1 MIKWLCKEY
10 ESIFEDGSGNMA
22 VSRGNVHVYLG
33 MNLDYRTRGQVKIKE
48 LYYIEEIITAFDKAA
63 PGNNSTKS
71 STSPVNLSVVDE
83 DFNNIKQIKVAYFQN
98 LVVKTICATRQVRP
112 DTCTSILFLTMRVR
126 ESDEDD
132 WKKLVWMM
140 QYLAGMQTLPLILSA
155 NGIGIL
161 KWWVDAYFAFHPNIR
176 GHSRGG
182 IYMERGFPIAG
193 STKQNLNSLSSTE
206 TEIAGVDDFILAI
219 SWTKFP

>member
-83 DFNNIKQIKVAYFQN
+83 DFNNIKQIKVAYFHN

-161 KWWVDAYFAFHPNIR
+161 KWWVDAYFSVRPNMR
-176 GHSRGG
+176 VSTEED
-182 IYMERGFPIAG
+182 YLWDMGFPLQVPTNR
-193 STKQNLNSLSSTE
+193 SSLVE
-206 TEIAGVDDFILAI
+206 GLR
-219 SWTKFP
+219 KLR